1 MSDFKIMQS
10 ERLPCLWDYAE
21 KYPDDLVLW
30 ISKNT
35 ILQLSDLRLFFLNN
49 AHLLKKI
56 HGKNVAL
63 GKLDAIHIAFLLPL
77 LDGLVKSI
85 LFLPDEQ
92 DSENQNA
99 LLKLA
104 ESDFLFCYQKDLEQK
119 DLEQKNHVCE
129 LIDVNQFFSQSGND
143 GEGKSGSFDRN
154 HETGWLIATSGTTG
168 IPKLIAHTL
177 GSLTRSVNLKSAGD
191 NYIWG
196 SLYGIKRFAGLQ
208 VYLQAFL
215 SGSRL
220 ILLSLQD
227 SMLAL
232 LEVLAKQGCTA
243 LSATPTMWRKIVM
256 MPNSD
261 RLTLKQLTLGG
272 EIADQAILTVLRNK
286 FPQAKITHIYA
297 STEAGVGFSV
307 KDGLEGF
314 PASYVLN
321 PVSGV
326 ELRVDSD
333 GFLWIRTAG
342 QKQARLANGNGSLAD
357 HEGWINT
364 GDLVKKSGDRWVF
377 MGRASGIINVGGNK
391 VVPEIVERVISEV
404 EGVACTVVKPR
415 KSTIMGQ
422 LVEALILPHDGVD
435 FAELKVRVQKHCRSF
450 LESYEVPVFISQMT
464 DIGFSS
470 SGKIKRTYYES

>member
-1 MSDFKIMQS
+1 MQS
-10 ERLPCLWDYAE
+10 ERLSCLWDYAE
-21 KYPDDLVLW
+21 KYPNDLILW
-30 ISKNT
+30 ISKNA
-35 ILQLSDLRLFFLNN
+35 ILRLSDLRLLLLNN

-56 HGKNVAL
+56 HGKNIAL
-63 GKLDAIHIAFLLPL
+63 SNLDAIHIAVLLPL

-92 DSENQNA
+92 DSENKNA

-104 ESDFLFCYQKDLEQK
+104 ESDFLICCRKDI
-119 DLEQKNHVCE
+119 EQKNDVCE
-129 LIDVNQFFSQSGND
+129 LIDINQFFSQPGNNE
-143 GEGKSGSFDRN
+143 EGKPGSFDRN
-154 HETGWLIATSGTTG
+154 QETDWLIATSGTTG
-168 IPKLIAHTL
+168 VPKLIAHTL

-191 NYIWG
+191 HYIWG

-227 SMLAL
+227 SMMAL

-314 PASYVLN
+314 PVSYVLN

-326 ELRVDSD
+326 DLRVDSD

-357 HEGWINT
+357 HGGWINT
-364 GDLVKKSGDRWVF
+364 GDLVKQSGDRWVF

-391 VVPEIVERVISEV
+391 VVPETVERVISAV
-404 EGVACTVVKPR
+404 EGVACAVVKPR
-415 KSTIMGQ
+415 KSAIMGQ